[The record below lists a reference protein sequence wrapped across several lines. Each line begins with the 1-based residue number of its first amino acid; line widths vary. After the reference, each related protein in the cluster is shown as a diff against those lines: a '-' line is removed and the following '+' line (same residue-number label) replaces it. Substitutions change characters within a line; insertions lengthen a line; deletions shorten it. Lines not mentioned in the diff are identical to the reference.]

1 MNDSRN
7 DLILA
12 LVGLGA
18 VWLGGYLVG
27 RSHQPKEQPK
37 AIKPGTYVN
46 WDETSSVLMTVG
58 MQALADGLYDE
69 YELDDILSKSEI

>member
-18 VWLGGYLVG
+18 VWLSGYLIG
-27 RSHQPKEQPK
+27 RSHQSKEQPEV
-37 AIKPGTYVN
+37 IKPGTYVD

-69 YELDDILSKSEI
+69 YELDDILSKSSI